1 MKQIKQ
7 LESDFAH
14 VAYCNS
20 AEFVSDSDKNKLHK
34 IAQLNW
40 QPYFNERLGLSQEE
54 LTQYTDYPEVSE
66 LSILA
71 DKPSHLL
78 YNQNLR
84 CDSTKYNLQ
93 QPELRN
99 NLGELYNLSVSAGT
113 INSEERYAI
122 NHHIIQTIEILEK
135 LPFPK
140 HLSRVPEIAG
150 AHHEKLNG
158 NGYPKGLCGD
168 EISFEARILAIA
180 DIFEALTASDR
191 PYKKAKTLPQAIGIM
206 QQLASKG
213 ELDQDLLNFFI
224 VEKIPEHYGKVH
236 LKAEQLN

>member
-1 MKQIKQ
+1 MKNFKFAIAWICIVACSLSNAQVKILDKIIAIVDDDVVLQSELNRRMSSIMKQIKQ

-20 AEFVSDSDKNKLHK
+20 AEFVSDSDKNKLHE

-66 LSILA
+66 LSILT

-113 INSEERYAI
+113 TNSEERYAI

-158 NGYPKGLCGD
+158 NGYPKGLFG
-168 EISFEARILAIA
+168 EQISFEARI
-180 DIFEALTASDR
+180 
-191 PYKKAKTLPQAIGIM
+191 
-206 QQLASKG
+206 
-213 ELDQDLLNFFI
+213 
-224 VEKIPEHYGKVH
+224 
-236 LKAEQLN
+236 